1 MISANLKY
9 RFYTSLALFTLLI
22 FIMSS
27 NLILVYS
34 CIIFGIISSLEF
46 SFILKKT
53 VKKKINIFLL
63 NVFFIIFLFAFYA
76 CILFF
81 FNFIEF
87 KFILFF
93 LLIGCIASDIGG
105 YVVGKKLKGPK
116 LTEISPNKTISGS
129 IGSIVFAN
137 IFMYLLYLYFFG
149 KVNLEIFFIAVIT
162 SVSSQCGDLFFS
174 YLKRKAKIKDTGN
187 FLPGHGGVL
196 DRLDGIY
203 FGVPMGL
210 VSLLIIN

>member
-9 RFYTSLALFTLLI
+9 RLYTSLALFTLLI

-53 VKKKINIFLL
+53 VKKKINIFLF

-76 CILFF
+76 YILFL
-81 FNFIEF
+81 FNFIQF
-87 KFILFF
+87 KLILFF

-116 LTEISPNKTISGS
+116 LTKISPNKTISGS

>member
-9 RFYTSLALFTLLI
+9 RFYTSLALLTLLI

-34 CIIFGIISSLEF
+34 CIIFGIISSIEF
-46 SFILKKT
+46 SFILKKI
-53 VKKKINIFLL
+53 VKKKINIFLF

-81 FNFIEF
+81 FNFIES
-87 KFILFF
+87 KLILFF

-105 YVVGKKLKGPK
+105 YVVGKKMKGPK
-116 LTEISPNKTISGS
+116 LTKISPNKTISGS
-129 IGSIVFAN
+129 IGSIAFTN

-149 KVNLEIFFIAVIT
+149 KVDLEIFFIAVIT
-162 SVSSQCGDLFFS
+162 SISCQCGDLFFS

>member
-34 CIIFGIISSLEF
+34 CIIFGIISTIEF
-46 SFILKKT
+46 SFILKKI
-53 VKKKINIFLL
+53 VKKKINIFLF

-76 CILFF
+76 C
-81 FNFIEF
+81 
-87 KFILFF
+87 ILFF

-105 YVVGKKLKGPK
+105 YVVGKKMKGPK
-116 LTEISPNKTISGS
+116 LTKISPTTTISGS
-129 IGSIVFAN
+129 IGSIAFTN

-149 KVNLEIFFIAVIT
+149 KVDLEIFFIAVIT
-162 SVSSQCGDLFFS
+162 SISCQCGDLFFS